1 VLLNIDDIINV
12 SNREGYATLRFNN
25 KTSRSDITFNENDKF
40 SVVCEPNGLIKLYV
54 NSNLAC
60 SVYNGDE
67 YCAALEN
74 AEIALTDKVSDLK
87 IISKA
92 LNFNEI

>member
-1 VLLNIDDIINV
+1 MKKGLKAFIGVVISITLVIVLGITNIVPYFAVIPDMVKVGIDYISLDRNTDYP
-12 SNREGYATLRFNN
+12 EKKELET
-25 KTSRSDITFNENDKF
+25 
-40 SVVCEPNGLIKLYV
+40 
-54 NSNLAC
+54 
-60 SVYNGDE
+60 
-67 YCAALEN
+67 ALEN